1 MAENKTE
8 KPTEK
13 RLRDAR
19 KKGEV
24 FKSADLTHAFGF
36 LAAAAVLALGGAV
49 FVNQWKAFAID
60 AFSLRSIA
68 APLDNGPLLRLTGDY
83 FMKFFALLMPLLG
96 VLVLIALATNFF
108 QVRGLFATEVLAF
121 KFERMNPVT
130 GLRRIFFESR
140 TYIEF
145 AKALVKLIVIL
156 WLAYLVLRGMFPEIM
171 LSGRLGLGQIGV
183 LGSHVVFILL
193 FSIGGTFLLLG
204 GADYFLQRK
213 LYMKKMMMSKDEVNR
228 EHKQEEG
235 DPQIRARRRQIHREI
250 LIQNVVERVP
260 QATVLV
266 VNPTHLAVALR
277 YDEKTMAA
285 PEVTAKGQEQL
296 AEKMIG
302 LAKDHGVPLVRNIPL
317 AHSLYRLDLDTQ
329 IPEELY
335 DAVAEILTWV
345 YDLTQR
351 EAL

>member
-13 RLRDAR
+13 KLRDAR

-24 FKSADLTHAFGF
+24 FKSADLTHAFLF
-36 LAAAAVLALGGAV
+36 LVAAAVLALGGVA
-49 FVNQWKAFAID
+49 FVNQWKSFAID
-60 AFSLRSIA
+60 SLSFRTLA
-68 APLDNGPLLRLTGDY
+68 PPLDNSSLLRHTGVY
-83 FMKFFALLMPLLG
+83 LMRFFALLLPFFGALA
-96 VLVLIALATNFF
+96 LIALTANFL
-108 QVRGLFATEVLAF
+108 QVRALFATEVLTF
-121 KFERMNPVT
+121 KFERMNPVA
-130 GLRRIFFESR
+130 GLRKIFLEPR

-145 AKALVKLIVIL
+145 AKGFVKLAVIL
-156 WLAYLVLRGMFPEIM
+156 WLAYAVLRAMFPAIM

-183 LGSHVVFILL
+183 LGARAVFILF
-193 FSIGGTFLLLG
+193 FSIGGAFLLLG

-213 LYMKKMMMSKDEVNR
+213 LYMKKMMMSKAEVKR

-235 DPQIRARRRQIHREI
+235 DPQIRSRRRQIHREI
-250 LIQNVVERVP
+250 LTQNVVERVP
-260 QATVLV
+260 KATALI

-277 YDEKTMAA
+277 YDQKTMDA

-296 AEKMIG
+296 AGKMIQ
-302 LAKDHGVPLVRNIPL
+302 LAKEHAVPVVRNVPL
-317 AHSLYRLDLDTQ
+317 AHSLYRLDVDTQ
-329 IPEELY
+329 IPEDLY

-351 EAL
+351 DAL